1 MINEVGV
8 DACGL
13 CGEMGR
19 EGLRIEEA
27 GAWERNVVWSK
38 STSCSVNSENIV
50 LQIVRRLSELRD
62 GAYHTTCVIRT
73 SFPRVCR

>member
-1 MINEVGV
+1 MINAVGGC
-8 DACGL
+8 ACGHCREL
-13 CGEMGR
+13 GR

-38 STSCSVNSENIV
+38 DTSCSVNSENIV
-50 LQIVRRLSELRD
+50 LHIVRRLPELRYR
-62 GAYHTTCVIRT
+62 AYHTTWVIRT